1 MRPDEPPPPSSEDAG
16 ATALTAL
23 TKLVDVLR
31 LDVGDAAAIESHTI
45 EPHRPENDAAAASA
59 AAAAVAA
66 EEDGAPPRSPLRGG
80 RRGGFGGEGLNGALE
95 GLESFA
101 GAASRLAATPRPQS
115 SPTLAARARLHT
127 APGGTA
133 PIGSRRGSD
142 ASRIAQLAAQAA
154 QSARCGAS
162 ARGESALGAARW
174 YGTTWHRPITPR
186 HDARPASMRPATS
199 NGGGAAAGTALVPP
213 PTAGMSERGLAGG
226 VTTQRAQQND
236 QARALLG
243 GGGATG
249 QGRRQPSLSAAA
261 PWIGDAGAAA
271 DGSLAPISAVAP
283 VQMHSSLPPPATSHG
298 LPRRP
303 ADGTIGLASTL
314 LELPPGA
321 GYLYGKSGRGAWD
334 ASDEDAPAQMLAPPA
349 TAHGGTGRR
358 PLGALRSNNAVAR
371 MARKHAMSRQFQQQ
385 LRGPKAPGMGA
396 RVVGMAGAHKAG
408 VVPRTL
414 APMQRV
420 SGVPAPELPLIGGA
434 LPMAGARQSAGSC
447 WE

>member
-142 ASRIAQLAAQAA
+142 ASRIA
-154 QSARCGAS
+154 
-162 ARGESALGAARW
+162 
-174 YGTTWHRPITPR
+174 
-186 HDARPASMRPATS
+186 
-199 NGGGAAAGTALVPP
+199 
-213 PTAGMSERGLAGG
+213 
-226 VTTQRAQQND
+226 
-236 QARALLG
+236 
-243 GGGATG
+243 
-249 QGRRQPSLSAAA
+249 RR
-261 PWIGDAGAAA
+261 
-271 DGSLAPISAVAP
+271 
-283 VQMHSSLPPPATSHG
+283 
-298 LPRRP
+298 
-303 ADGTIGLASTL
+303 
-314 LELPPGA
+314 
-321 GYLYGKSGRGAWD
+321 
-334 ASDEDAPAQMLAPPA
+334 
-349 TAHGGTGRR
+349 
-358 PLGALRSNNAVAR
+358 
-371 MARKHAMSRQFQQQ
+371 
-385 LRGPKAPGMGA
+385 
-396 RVVGMAGAHKAG
+396 
-408 VVPRTL
+408 
-414 APMQRV
+414 
-420 SGVPAPELPLIGGA
+420 
-434 LPMAGARQSAGSC
+434 
-447 WE
+447 